1 MILYFRNMKYVS
13 GMIHGL
19 DKKGV
24 RSWVEVEKETTQ
36 GTGILGRK
44 KFS

>member
-1 MILYFRNMKYVS
+1 MILYYRNMNYVS

-24 RSWVEVEKETTQ
+24 RSWVEVEKETQ

-44 KFS
+44 KFF